1 MVKVP
6 MEHLVQLRE
15 WSIVPDPGQA
25 HSRGVPCLRKPRLC
39 WANPRFSSFDSLIEA
54 EFGRGVAAEIISLL
68 ERWARLL
75 VEGRVDQGKA
85 AVSGPT

>member
-1 MVKVP
+1 MSSQAPPLLGESKVF
-6 MEHLVQLRE
+6 LQ
-15 WSIVPDPGQA
+15 G
-25 HSRGVPCLRKPRLC
+25 
-39 WANPRFSSFDSLIEA
+39 FDSLIEA